1 MKFILQEIGFSGTD
15 RLCSLE
21 CRVAHCSTF
30 SFCWRCLLRLRPR
43 WGVCRPAS
51 HHRSQR
57 AGGWMCPLLWEV
69 LGGSPSEAGQGSPRP
84 RASLRD
90 CGRPGLGSCMCVEAG
105 GGPSRRRGPHPA
117 PHQRSPGSGWHILPV
132 GGGPPVAARWP
143 PTFSLVTWSSD
154 PEFCFLVLARVPG
167 AGPVRVWG
175 LREPVFACFSSLQLV
190 CPVVF
195 ATESAT
201 TG

>member
-1 MKFILQEIGFSGTD
+1 MFAEA
-15 RLCSLE
+15 E
-21 CRVAHCSTF
+21 A
-30 SFCWRCLLRLRPR
+30 
-43 WGVCRPAS
+43 A
-51 HHRSQR
+51 
-57 AGGWMCPLLWEV
+57 
-69 LGGSPSEAGQGSPRP
+69 LGGLQAGLSSSLAESRRLDVSFTLGGAGRQPFGGRARQPQAKGFFAGLWPSRVGFLHVR
-84 RASLRD
+84 
-90 CGRPGLGSCMCVEAG
+90 G
-105 GGPSRRRGPHPA
+105 GGSRAKQAARAPPR

-132 GGGPPVAARWP
+132 GGGPPVAACWP